1 MSSQILTA
9 QDLAAES
16 ISPLQ
21 QAGTFNTDYLGRTW
35 AYVQASEALS
45 QGDAVTITNSTS
57 TYIGA
62 NTAVTTN
69 QSAVGRTVTASTIFT
84 NTYQTGVVYMMAA
97 PLEKDASGN
106 LIAHPNGHV
115 YWFWVD
121 ADAADGTE
129 GQGGPIVKRND
140 ANSVDVY
147 FVNSSTGKSA
157 TALTTNSN
165 FLTLTTTRVKKAAD
179 TAGESQIGGFVQRQ
193 GGVTDEYW
201 FWALVKGYGVATHD
215 LSTAIVPG
223 KTIQAPGDASG
234 KIIGTTDSD
243 TSELPYMGGVGLM
256 TIADA
261 DGLVPILADCREVLR
276 SLPRA
281 PADLDAAYPA
291 QINQ

>member
-35 AYVQASEALS
+35 AYVQASEALA
-45 QGDAVTITNSTS
+45 QGDAVTMTNSTS

-62 NTAVTTN
+62 NAAVTTL
-69 QSAVGRTVTASTIFT
+69 QSEADRTVTASTIFT

-97 PLEKDASGN
+97 PLEKDTSGN

-115 YWFWVD
+115 YWLWVD
-121 ADAADGTE
+121 TDSTGSSE

-140 ANSVDVY
+140 ANSVEVY

-157 TALTTNSN
+157 TVLTGNSH

-193 GGVTDEYW
+193 GGITDEYW
-201 FWALVKGYGVATHD
+201 FWALVKGYGVATED
-215 LSTAIVPG
+215 VGGTIVPG
-223 KTIQAPGDASG
+223 QTIQAPGAESG
-234 KIIGTTDSD
+234 QIIGTTDSD
-243 TSELPYMGGVGLM
+243 ASEFPYMGGVGLM
-256 TIADA
+256 TIVDA